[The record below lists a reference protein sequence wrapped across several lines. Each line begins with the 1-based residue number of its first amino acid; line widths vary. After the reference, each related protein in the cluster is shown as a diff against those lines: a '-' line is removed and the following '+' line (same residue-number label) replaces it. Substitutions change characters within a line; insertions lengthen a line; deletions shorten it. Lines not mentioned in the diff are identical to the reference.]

1 MEVLNED
8 NFTYSKTE
16 KDEEIMGLEN
26 FKKNKYIKTH
36 SSLDEN
42 TINEGNYDISNFNY
56 NYDKKNK
63 INIDN
68 EEEGEEFD
76 ENDLSSD
83 DEYEYKYKNIKIGIL
98 KLKLNI
104 FNKIII
110 SKIQK
115 YYFYF
120 ISKINLK
127 VKSTEIFLQGD
138 NFLYSKL
145 KLKTSD
151 ENKFYGLKK
160 IIYVIRKNAFDKLIK
175 QNYFCHWKV
184 LKENKYLFN
193 GNNNE
198 ASIKIKIV
206 QFCSIIVKIFNKHYQ
221 HNYNMNY
228 FVKKWKI
235 LLEEKE
241 IYKNKIKKGM
251 LILSNLFNRKI
262 RKIFKKFPRNYLNLK
277 QKANIF
283 KAINS

>member
-8 NFTYSKTE
+8 NIIYSKTE
-16 KDEEIMGLEN
+16 KDEEIMNLEN

-76 ENDLSSD
+76 ENDLSSN

-151 ENKFYGLKK
+151 
-160 IIYVIRKNAFDKLIK
+160 
-175 QNYFCHWKV
+175 
-184 LKENKYLFN
+184 
-193 GNNNE
+193 
-198 ASIKIKIV
+198 
-206 QFCSIIVKIFNKHYQ
+206 
-221 HNYNMNY
+221 
-228 FVKKWKI
+228 
-235 LLEEKE
+235 
-241 IYKNKIKKGM
+241 
-251 LILSNLFNRKI
+251 
-262 RKIFKKFPRNYLNLK
+262 
-277 QKANIF
+277 
-283 KAINS
+283 